1 MELPERSFSE
11 YLSTHQESIS
21 SPPKKINNLEIRN
34 LVYWISRNPE
44 HVMHH
49 LQEEEWS
56 IFPSSPNLRIGLWRR
71 SVLHMFG
78 WPDNCF
84 HMAMS
89 YFASGCG
96 CTSMT
101 YNFNRNNLPQKIW
114 DSDKLS
120 NLPQLQPPGLQVPD
134 LLTSHSCQGS
144 WSNLTVKH
152 FWLLLALEIQT

>member
-1 MELPERSFSE
+1 MELPERSFSFI
-11 YLSTHQESIS
+11 YQHIKNQYHPHQ
-21 SPPKKINNLEIRN
+21 KKIHNLEIRN
-34 LVYWISRNPE
+34 LVYWISRSLE

-49 LQEEEWS
+49 LQEEKWS
-56 IFPSSPNLRIGLWRR
+56 IFPSFPNLRIGLWRR

-84 HMAMS
+84 HIMS
-89 YFASGCG
+89 YFALGCG

-101 YNFNRNNLPQKIW
+101 YMFNRNNLPQKIW

-152 FWLLLALEIQT
+152 FWPLLALEIQT